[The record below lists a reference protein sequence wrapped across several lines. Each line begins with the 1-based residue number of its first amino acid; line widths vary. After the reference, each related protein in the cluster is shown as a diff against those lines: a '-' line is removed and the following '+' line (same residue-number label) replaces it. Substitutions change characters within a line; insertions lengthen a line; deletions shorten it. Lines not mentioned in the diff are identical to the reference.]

1 MVMCSKC
8 HKRVAVV
15 FATKLENGNKVSE
28 GLCLKCARELGI
40 PVDNMFGNVMNQLG
54 ITPDQLEN
62 MENDMS
68 DFIDGMGNLPAE
80 NEEMEEGGAPAID
93 MPKLFKEAGFPAE
106 PGKAPSSKKK
116 NDSREKQSKYKY
128 LDTYCRNLTKR
139 AADGKL
145 DRIVGREKELDRVIQ
160 ILCRR
165 QKNNPCL
172 IGEP

>member
-28 GLCLKCARELGI
+28 GLCLRCARELGI

-54 ITPDQLEN
+54 ITPEQLDN

-68 DFIDGMGNLPAE
+68 EYLEGMDNLPVE
-80 NEEMEEGGAPAID
+80 NEDVEEGGAPAID
-93 MPKLFKEAGFPAE
+93 MPKLFKEAGFPTEANNN
-106 PGKAPSSKKK
+106 PSAKKK
-116 NDSREKQSKYKY
+116 PEDREKPKKYKY

-145 DRIVGREKELDRVIQ
+145 DRIVGR
-160 ILCRR
+160 
-165 QKNNPCL
+165 
-172 IGEP
+172 